1 MIDPTGTAGMYLEF
15 VTTLAALTLIVTPSA
30 FCANAD
36 SVETTNSYITVE
48 NYGVST
54 TPITVTI
61 NALRME

>member
-1 MIDPTGTAGMYLEF
+1 MYLEC
-15 VTTLAALTLIVTPSA
+15 VTTLTTLTLIVTPSA

-36 SVETTNSYITVE
+36 AVETMNSYITVE